1 MTISEMEPPGL
12 LDEHPSNQRQ
22 PAPTTG
28 LKALVADDFPD
39 AADSLALFLE
49 YAGVEVL
56 TAADGEAALSLAL
69 EWKPDIGIFDIQ
81 MPKMNGLDL
90 ARAIRSQQWKKRPLL
105 IAMTG
110 WTHVVSEQSARD
122 AGFDHWSK
130 KPVDVMWLVTIIQNH
145 FGLVPRES

>member
-1 MTISEMEPPGL
+1 MTISEMEPPRL
-12 LDEHPSNQRQ
+12 LDEQPSNQRQ
-22 PAPTTG
+22 PAPATG

-56 TAADGEAALSLAL
+56 TAADGEAALLLAL

-81 MPKMNGLDL
+81 MPKMDGLAL
-90 ARAIRSQQWKKRPLL
+90 ARAIRSQRWKKRPLL

-110 WTHVVSEQSARD
+110 WTQVVSEQSARD

-145 FGLVPRES
+145 FGLVRSES

>member
-1 MTISEMEPPGL
+1 MTISEMEPPRL
-12 LDEHPSNQRQ
+12 LDEQPSNQRQ

-56 TAADGEAALSLAL
+56 TAADGEAGLALAL
-69 EWKPDIGIFDIQ
+69 EWKPDICILDIQ
-81 MPKMNGLDL
+81 MPKMDGLAL

-110 WTHVVSEQSARD
+110 WTQIVSEQSALE

-130 KPVDVMWLVTIIQNH
+130 KPVDVMWLVAIIQSH
-145 FGLVPRES
+145 LGLVRREI